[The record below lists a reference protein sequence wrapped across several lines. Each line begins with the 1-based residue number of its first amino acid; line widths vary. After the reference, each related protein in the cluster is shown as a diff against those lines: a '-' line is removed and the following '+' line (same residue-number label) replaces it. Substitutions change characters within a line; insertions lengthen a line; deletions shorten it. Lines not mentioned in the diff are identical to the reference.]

1 MPVDKLPTPRE
12 VAERIFR
19 IVELA
24 HRRIFISPLE
34 LRTISQRKILHNK
47 FTHAVVRY
55 LNFHGCVAKIY
66 PYKKSAYVI
75 IHTVSIEIEAYKP
88 DSPISFSNAVCNVGR
103 KSNI

>member
-1 MPVDKLPTPRE
+1 MVDKLPTPRE
-12 VAERIFR
+12 VAEKIFL
-19 IVELA
+19 VVKKV
-24 HRRIFISPLE
+24 HRCILISSLE

-75 IHTVSIEIEAYKP
+75 MHTVSIEIEAYKP
-88 DSPISFSNAVCNVGR
+88 DSPITYSSAVALI
-103 KSNI
+103 K